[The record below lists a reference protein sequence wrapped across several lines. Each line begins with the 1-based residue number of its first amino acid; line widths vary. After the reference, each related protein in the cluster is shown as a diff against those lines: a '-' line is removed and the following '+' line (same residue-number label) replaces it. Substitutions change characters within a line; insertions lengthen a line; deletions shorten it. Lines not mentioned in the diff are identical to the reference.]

1 MVILSSTGIIKKTM
15 AGYIGKTQSLVCCTI
30 LIILISLTSTIIYIH
45 MLTNVNNGIKSNLTI
60 KNKDVWRATME
71 HSFDDASINGYNQSV
86 AFLHSDFK
94 MKLKESITSGE
105 TEPLLTLFTTWND
118 NNAKYLVHNNTI
130 RNWLLF
136 RPYVVPVIFTNEPSI
151 ASECRR
157 KGWDVLPARVTAA
170 DDIPVLKFMYIDA
183 MKKYKSTYYAYS
195 NSDILFTGNLVDTLI
210 GCAYNL
216 SDTMN
221 ASGSLDSLVYE
232 KSMYAQQPIMIIGQR
247 TNVENVTKSESS
259 TWTSLTSVAKRGK
272 LFGDSAEDYFITTR
286 SYPWNDIA
294 EVVIGLRAY
303 DNWLVY
309 NALKQKHMVIDGT
322 ATILA
327 VHQTTAAG
335 NFESHKH
342 RSKEYD
348 AILLKRLYKN
358 IKYTQGCTGCA
369 IYETQY
375 RQAHVVV
382 SKRTVTKRYC
392 SKH

>member
-1 MVILSSTGIIKKTM
+1 
-15 AGYIGKTQSLVCCTI
+15 
-30 LIILISLTSTIIYIH
+30 
-45 MLTNVNNGIKSNLTI
+45 
-60 KNKDVWRATME
+60 ME
-71 HSFDDASINGYNQSV
+71 HSFDDANINGYNQSV
-86 AFLHSDFK
+86 TILYSDLK

-195 NSDILFTGNLVDTLI
+195 NSDILFTGALVDTLI

-216 SDTMN
+216 RDSMN

-232 KSMYAQQPIMIIGQR
+232 KSMYTQQPIMIIGQR
-247 TNVENVTKSESS
+247 TNVENITKSESS
-259 TWTSLTSVAKRGK
+259 TWTRLTSVAKRGK
-272 LFGDSAEDYFITTR
+272 LFGESAEDYFITTR
-286 SYPWNDIA
+286 SYPWKDIA

-309 NALKQKHMVIDGT
+309 NALKQKHIVIDGT

-348 AILLKRLYKN
+348 AILLRRLYKN
-358 IKYTQGCTGCA
+358 IKYTHGCTGCA
-369 IYETQY
+369 KYETQY
-375 RQAHVVV
+375 RQANVVV
-382 SKRTVTKRYC
+382 TKRTVTKRYC